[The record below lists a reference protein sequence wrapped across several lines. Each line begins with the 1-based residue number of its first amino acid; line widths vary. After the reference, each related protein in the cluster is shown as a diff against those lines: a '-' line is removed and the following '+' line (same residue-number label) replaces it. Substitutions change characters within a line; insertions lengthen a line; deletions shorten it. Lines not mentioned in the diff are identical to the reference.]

1 MENTNQNKQEKNKIT
16 ISPTLVSVDEK
27 INLEEYNREE
37 GTGFYYKKEISVINN
52 KYNLI
57 GVGCRYKVV
66 LSVYSVGLYLNNIN
80 EINNQNINDI
90 INFKGNKLLLLKM
103 YREVDILTMID
114 ALNNAFHNR
123 IPENIEEEDSKR
135 IKKNLI
141 YFGWILKKYINEG
154 LKQHDEL
161 FFEWEEKNNKLNI
174 YIGKNEKEITNS
186 YFNEKIKDNLT
197 PTNNIKKI
205 GDIQDIDICRTLF
218 NCYIDNNSVIPN
230 IFYSINKFKKTLN
243 N

>member
-1 MENTNQNKQEKNKIT
+1 MENTHQREEEDRIT
-16 ISPTLVSVDEK
+16 ISPTLVAGNETT
-27 INLEEYNREE
+27 NLEDYNKEE
-37 GTGFYYKKEISVINN
+37 GTGFYYKKEIEVINN

-66 LSVYSVGLYLNNIN
+66 LSVYSVGLYLNNI
-80 EINNQNINDI
+80 EKINNQNINDI
-90 INFKGNKLLLLKM
+90 INFKGNKLLLIKM
-103 YREVDILTMID
+103 YREVDILTMIG
-114 ALNNAFHNR
+114 ALNNAFDDR
-123 IPENIEEEDSKR
+123 IPENIKEEDRKK
-135 IKKNLI
+135 IQKNLT
-141 YFGWILKKYINEG
+141 YFTWILKKYINKG

-174 YIGKNEKEITNS
+174 YIGQNEKEISNS

-205 GDIQDIDICRTLF
+205 GDIEDIDICRTLF

-230 IFYSINKFKKTLN
+230 IFYSINKFKKTLIN